1 MPDPQFNAKVI
12 SADGTMLLFIR
23 GPIDVEGGMGF
34 EIQIVPVAAMPVVE
48 MANWPVMWKGGG
60 DERT

>member
-1 MPDPQFNAKVI
+1 MPEPQFNAKVI

-23 GPIDVEGGMGF
+23 GPIGIEDGIGF
-34 EIQIVPVAAMPVVE
+34 EIRMVPVVE
-48 MANWPVMWKGGG
+48 MADWPVMWKEGG